1 MARNQMAIRRQANKQ
16 INLDNLRDKLS
27 FARAL
32 NMIEQCEAE
41 LMDMGKPQVLIS
53 EDTGEEYVVPGRT
66 DAARVAAL
74 KTVMDSNWKKIAKL
88 LPDAKVIDQIAQEA
102 GRQLDS
108 EEMKRKLMSYF
119 ARQGLL
125 ALPEPEEELPSFL
138 K

>member
-1 MARNQMAIRRQANKQ
+1 MNIVNKRKTFQ
-16 INLDNLRDKLS
+16 ELADDAMRGRIDFEVCMNT
-27 FARAL
+27 
-32 NMIEQCEAE
+32 IEQCERD
-41 LMDMGKPQVLIS
+41 LLNMGRPMVVIS
-53 EDTGEEYVVPGRT
+53 EETGEEYAVPGRT

-88 LPDAKVIDQIAQEA
+88 LPDAKLVEAKDQGP

-108 EEMKRKLMSYF
+108 EEMKRKLVAYF